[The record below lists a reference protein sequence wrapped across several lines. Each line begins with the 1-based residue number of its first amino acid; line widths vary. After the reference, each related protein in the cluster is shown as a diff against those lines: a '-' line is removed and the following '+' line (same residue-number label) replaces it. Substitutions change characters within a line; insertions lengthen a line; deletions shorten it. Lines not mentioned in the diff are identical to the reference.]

1 MTGPQG
7 STGAQGSQ
15 GSQGPQGSA
24 GPQGSGGPPGD
35 NGPQGAQ
42 GDIGPTGPKG
52 FSGAVGPPGPVGP
65 SGDFSDIRLKQEIE
79 VLKDSLKKILQ
90 LDVVEFDWNDKLPG
104 FYKHVVE
111 NKKLHSIGLI
121 AQNVKKYFPEV
132 VGLNDGYY
140 FVKYAKLNAV
150 LVEAIKEQQ
159 VLIEDID
166 KELNFIES
174 KLS

>member
-42 GDIGPTGPKG
+42 GDIGPTGAKG
-52 FSGAVGPPGPVGP
+52 FSGAEGPIGPTGP
-65 SGDFSDIRLKQEIE
+65 SKSDIRLKQEIE